1 MGDAAQGHGGLTQMA
16 TEIREQPAALAATSK
31 ALRPRHEELRRFAAE
46 CERVVLFGRGS
57 SDSAA
62 TYGRYLLEILVGM
75 PAAMGAPSVMTLYKA
90 RQSLAGTLAIF
101 CSQSGETEELV
112 ECAELM
118 KQYGAQ
124 VIAITN
130 DAASPLAAA
139 AELAWPTEAG
149 QERAIPATKSHTT
162 CLLALAE
169 LCIALMPASDPRLR
183 AVVQSLNRVP
193 EQSQASIDQAEQ
205 AQSIAT
211 RLSSPPAWCLA
222 GRGYTYATALE
233 LALKIEETSA
243 LPCVAMSQA
252 DLQHGPV
259 AVLTAGRPLLIAA
272 ATSGP
277 TLPGLTALAR
287 SARQRGSDVVLLG
300 GNGVIVGTADEH
312 LRGSELAE
320 EVQPIPLV
328 VLGQLLAEALSRSR
342 GLDPDHPA
350 GLSKITQ
357 TL

>member
-1 MGDAAQGHGGLTQMA
+1 MVDTAQGNGSLTQMA

-31 ALRPRHEELRRFAAE
+31 ELRPRHEEMRRFAAD

-62 TYGRYLLEILVGM
+62 TYGRYLLEVLVGM
-75 PAAMGAPSVMTLYKA
+75 PAAMGAPSVMTLYGA
-90 RQSLAGTLAIF
+90 RQSLVGTLAVF

-118 KQYGAQ
+118 RQYGAR
-124 VIAITN
+124 VMAITN
-130 DAASPLAAA
+130 DGASPLAAA
-139 AELAWPTEAG
+139 SQLLWPTEAG
-149 QERAIPATKSHTT
+149 AEQAIPATKSHTT

-169 LCIALMPASDPRLR
+169 LCVALMPASHQRLR
-183 AVVQSLNRVP
+183 HVVQSLNRVP
-193 EQSQASIDQAEQ
+193 EESQASISQADS
-205 AQSIAT
+205 AQSIAA
-211 RLSSPPAWCLA
+211 RLSSRSAWCLS

-233 LALKIEETSA
+233 VALKIEETSA
-243 LPCVAMSQA
+243 IPCVAMSQA

-272 ATSGP
+272 ASSGP
-277 TLPGLTALAR
+277 TMPGLSALAR
-287 SARQRGSDVVLLG
+287 NARQRGSEVVLLG
-300 GNGVIVGTADEH
+300 GDGVIVGNADEN
-312 LRGSELAE
+312 LRGSDLAE

-342 GLDPDHPA
+342 GLDPDRPA
-350 GLSKITQ
+350 GLSKVTQ